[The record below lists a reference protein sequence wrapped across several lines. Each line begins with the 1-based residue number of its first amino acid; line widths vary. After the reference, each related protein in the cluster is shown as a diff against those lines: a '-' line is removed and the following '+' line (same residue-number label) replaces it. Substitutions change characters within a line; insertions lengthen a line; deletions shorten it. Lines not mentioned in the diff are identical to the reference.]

1 MDDQRFF
8 SFSNSATFAI
18 WILVANVAA
27 AQDGPIAPASIEW
40 SDRLYNPQPLP
51 DDVVL
56 PLPCGGGMVFRK
68 VTTPNTDGVVG
79 DVPVLL
85 GQIGSAQPFLD
96 GLRRSYV
103 SGAFPGEDGSD
114 RGFFYMAKYELTQ
127 SQYAVGLATDPS
139 ECPARISRKQSL
151 PATGLSK
158 LDLEQFAQKYTIW
171 MMNNA
176 PEALPKVG
184 TTLGYIRLPTE
195 EEWEFSA
202 RGGLS
207 VAEAEFRG
215 SRPPIGADES
225 MNEYIAHNGSDSSGG
240 QLQLIGTLRPNPL
253 GLHDMLGNAWE
264 IVGSPFALVRHGRL
278 HGQAGGV
285 VRRGGGVNW
294 PLGEINSAQRFE
306 MAPYNIRT
314 MDAQTERF
322 TGARFVMSAI
332 SITSEDQNDSLM
344 EELDRIAA
352 PDPALATAQSEE
364 DVRDL
369 LEQMRKDALS
379 QSDQDR
385 LRLIAETL
393 DSARAERNAQRDK
406 SLRMILT
413 SAVLLCNQAAQ
424 RYLTQRLAASTVME
438 DLLALEKDA
447 RDAGDDDFL
456 SEVLDAKEE
465 ALERLRRLEGFLKE
479 ETIEYANLIEGL
491 GADHAKQTVR
501 AQADF
506 VRADHVGA
514 NPRREACYGLLRTH
528 LETRFVLGSTDIP
541 GILDDFRSIA
551 DVSIS
556 D

>member
-1 MDDQRFF
+1 MADHRFP
-8 SFSNSATFAI
+8 SISTSLAIAVAMFAGSVV
-18 WILVANVAA
+18 VADEEPDV
-27 AQDGPIAPASIEW
+27 PASVEW
-40 SDRLYNPQPLP
+40 RDRLYNPQPLP

-56 PLPCGGGMVFRK
+56 PLPCGGGIVFRK

-85 GQIGSAQPFLD
+85 GQLGSSQPFLD

-114 RGFFYMAKYELTQ
+114 RGFFYMGKYELTQ
-127 SQYAVGLATDPS
+127 AQYAVGLAKTPD
-139 ECPARISRKQSL
+139 ECPKRISRKQSL
-151 PATGLSK
+151 PVTGLGK
-158 LDLEQFAQKYTIW
+158 LELEQFAQNYTVW
-171 MMNNA
+171 LMQNA

-184 TTLGYIRLPTE
+184 STLGYVRLPTE

-202 RGGLS
+202 RGGLA
-207 VAEAEFRG
+207 VAEAEFRA
-215 SRPPIGADES
+215 SRPPIGANQS
-225 MNEYIAHNGSDSSGG
+225 YNEFIAHNGSDSSGG
-240 QLQLIGTLRPNPL
+240 QLQLIGTLLPNPL

-278 HGQAGGV
+278 HGQAGGI

-294 PLGEINSAQRFE
+294 PLGEITSAQRFE
-306 MAPYNIRT
+306 MAPFNVRQ
-314 MDAQTERF
+314 MDIQTERF
-322 TGARFVMSAI
+322 TGARFSMSAI
-332 SITSEDQNDSLM
+332 SITSEDQNDRLI

-364 DVRDL
+364 DIRNL
-369 LEQMRKDALS
+369 LEEMRKNAL
-379 QSDQDR
+379 DQTDQAR
-385 LRLIAETL
+385 LQLIAETL
-393 DSARAERNAQRDK
+393 DAARAERNAQRDK

-438 DLLALEKDA
+438 DIITLEQEA
-447 RDAGDDDFL
+447 RDTGDDDFL
-456 SEVLDAKEE
+456 VQVLEAKED

-479 ETIEYANLIEGL
+479 EAIEYANLVEGL
-491 GADHAKQTVR
+491 GADHSKNVVR

-506 VRADHVGA
+506 VREDHVGA
-514 NPRREACYGLLRTH
+514 NRRREACYHLLRTH
-528 LETRFVLGSTDIP
+528 LETRFAAGITDIP

-551 DVSIS
+551 DVSIA